1 MGFTVV
7 KGGLETTVQ
16 DYPGRKGAFGMGFPP
31 SGPIDHWSFRLANV
45 LVGNSPG
52 AAALECAFI
61 GPVLRADRDA
71 VIALTGADMKAT
83 LDGAP
88 VPLWESVAVH
98 AGQTLALGSAVT
110 GARTYI
116 AFAGGIEVA
125 PFLGSR
131 ATFVIGACG
140 GLEGAALKEGQSIPL
155 EPTGAATPGR
165 RLREGARPPAPAGG
179 AWEIEV
185 VAGPNDDW
193 IDEAG
198 KRRFLT
204 SDWRLS
210 SKSNRVGFRLD
221 GPDWTFTA
229 KATDKAPANGE
240 HPSNVIDHGYP
251 IGAINL
257 CGQTP
262 IILMVDTLTLGGF
275 INPYTVPTCAWWKL
289 GQSRPNEIYRFREV
303 TVAAAQAE
311 RRRIA
316 TLCTEDSLAPGEQ
329 DGGRA

>member
-1 MGFTVV
+1 MAVTVIKV
-7 KGGLETTVQ
+7 GLETTVQ

-31 SGPIDHWSFRLANV
+31 SGPIDHWSFRLANI
-45 LVGNSPG
+45 LVGNAPG

-61 GPVLRADRDA
+61 GPVLRFERDT

-83 LDGAP
+83 LDGDA
-88 VPLWESVAVH
+88 VPLWESVRVRT
-98 AGQTLALGSAVT
+98 GQTLALGSAVT

-116 AFAGGIEVA
+116 AFVGGIDVA

-140 GLEGAALKEGQSIPL
+140 GLDGAALKEGQTIPL
-155 EPTGAATPGR
+155 TPAEAVPSR
-165 RLREGARPPAPAGG
+165 RLKDDARPPAPAGG
-179 AWEIEV
+179 VWEIEV

-198 KRRFLT
+198 QGRFLT

-210 SKSNRVGFRLD
+210 PKSNRVGFRLE
-221 GPDWTFTA
+221 GPDWTFTE
-229 KATDKAPANGE
+229 KATDKAPENGE

-289 GQSRPNEIYRFREV
+289 GQSRPNETYRFRQVSVSE
-303 TVAAAQAE
+303 AQAE

-316 TLCTEDSLAPGEQ
+316 ALCTEGSLAPHG
-329 DGGRA
+329 

>member
-1 MGFTVV
+1 MTVTV
-7 KGGLETTVQ
+7 IKGGLETTVQ

-45 LVGNSPG
+45 LVGNAPG
-52 AAALECAFI
+52 TAALECAFI
-61 GPVLRADRDA
+61 GPVLRFERDA

-83 LDGAP
+83 LDDAP
-88 VPLWESVAVH
+88 VPLWESIGVR
-98 AGQTLALGSAVT
+98 AGQTLALRSAVT

-116 AFAGGIEVA
+116 AFAGGIDVA
-125 PFLGSR
+125 PLLGSR

-140 GLEGAALKEGQSIPL
+140 GLDGVALKEGQTIPL
-155 EPTGAATPGR
+155 ASSDALPGR
-165 RLREGARPPAPAGG
+165 RLKDGARPPAPAGG
-179 AWEIEV
+179 VWEIEV

-198 KRRFLT
+198 QRRFLET
-204 SDWRLS
+204 DWRLS
-210 SKSNRVGFRLD
+210 PKSNRVGFRLD
-221 GPDWTFTA
+221 GPDWTFTE
-229 KATDKAPANGE
+229 KATNKAPENGE

-262 IILMVDTLTLGGF
+262 IILMVDALTLGGF

-289 GQSRPNEIYRFREV
+289 GQSRPNETYRFRQV
-303 TVAAAQAE
+303 SVAEAQAE

-316 TLCTEDSLAPGEQ
+316 ALCTEASLEDAGS
-329 DGGRA
+329 